1 MAENFF
7 NTVVIRRKS
16 SDQRKIVNAP
26 HWFIQRDLDV
36 LEGIMKIRSSQPS
49 HRFDNFTT
57 YTVLLTLMHHDR
69 HPILFWYFLLNF
81 SNIWQKEIR
90 KFVTFKEVKFFAFS
104 LPSSL
109 SRYLWFIGWSCDRP
123 LSWGRLRTLFSENRP
138 TARWVNEKQWGQ
150 SFSEVALFT
159 KFIKFHKK
167 VTHLYI

>member
-36 LEGIMKIRSSQPS
+36 LEGIIKIRSSQPR
-49 HRFDNFTT
+49 HRFYNFTT
-57 YTVLLTLMHHDR
+57 YTVLNFGVPW
-69 HPILFWYFLLNF
+69 HPNLFWYFLSNF
-81 SNIWQKEIR
+81 FYIWRKGSW
-90 KFVTFKEVKFFAFS
+90 KFVTLKKVQNLAFS
-104 LPSSL
+104 LLSSS

-138 TARWVNEKQWGQ
+138 TARRVNETQWGQ

-159 KFIKFHKK
+159 KLF
-167 VTHLYI
+167 